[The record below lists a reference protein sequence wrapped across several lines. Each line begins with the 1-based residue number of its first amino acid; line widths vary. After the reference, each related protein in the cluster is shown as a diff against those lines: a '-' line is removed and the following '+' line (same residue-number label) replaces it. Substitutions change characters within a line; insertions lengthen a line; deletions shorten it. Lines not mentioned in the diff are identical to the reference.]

1 MQKFSNFIEL
11 QLIEAKLSIEEMYT
25 ALSAVQENKLAGLI
39 VPPFWVKKMR
49 RDWGTENTAT
59 LGTVI
64 GFPNGYQR
72 TEVKQLETELALN
85 DGATDIEV
93 MLNTSAWFSTQNNW
107 VKIEFTK
114 LGKLVH
120 QQEAFFTVAIDAT
133 YFDTPNL
140 QQAIKEAID
149 AGVDYIKI
157 YMPFDINESLCI
169 KEWIPASVGLKVCAD
184 GANQQELQ
192 KLINAGVERI
202 GINNFTSSQTFSF

>member
-1 MQKFSNFIEL
+1 MQNLSNFIEL
-11 QLIEAKLSIEEMYT
+11 QLSNPKLSIEEMYS
-25 ALSAVQENKLAGLI
+25 ALSTVQQNKLAGLI

-72 TEVKQLETELALN
+72 TEVKQLETELALK

-107 VKIEFTK
+107 VKIEFAK
-114 LGKLVH
+114 LGKLIH
-120 QQEAFFTVAIDAT
+120 QQEAFFTVAIDAN

-157 YMPFDINESLCI
+157 YKPFDINESLRI

-202 GINNFTSSQTFSF
+202 CINNFTSSQTFSF

>member
-1 MQKFSNFIEL
+1 MQKFSNSIEL
-11 QLIEAKLSIEEMYT
+11 QLIEAKLSIEEMYS
-25 ALSAVQENKLAGLI
+25 ALSTVQQNKLAGLI

-107 VKIEFTK
+107 VKIEFAK

-157 YMPFDINESLCI
+157 YKPFDINESLLI
-169 KEWIPASVGLKVCAD
+169 KEWIPASVGLKILAS
-184 GANQQELQ
+184 GAKEEEMQQ
-192 KLINAGVERI
+192 LIDAGVERI
-202 GINNFTSSQTFSF
+202 GMFEFLPK

>member
-1 MQKFSNFIEL
+1 
-11 QLIEAKLSIEEMYT
+11 
-25 ALSAVQENKLAGLI
+25 
-39 VPPFWVKKMR
+39 MR

-107 VKIEFTK
+107 VKIEFAK

-120 QQEAFFTVAIDAT
+120 QQEPFFTVAIDAT

-157 YMPFDINESLCI
+157 YKPFDINESLRI
-169 KEWIPASVGLKVCAD
+169 KEWIPASVGLKILAS
-184 GANQQELQ
+184 GAKEEELQ
-192 KLINAGVERI
+192 QLIDAGVERI
-202 GINNFTSSQTFSF
+202 GMFEFLPK